1 MHTYSARILACVLV
15 ATLVAVIAGCNKH
28 RNEYY
33 EESSSPYQ
41 SVVVE
46 PAKPLPIKEEKGLK
60 YGVLQAGAVVP
71 SNVDKWIAVSPA
83 LFKRLTN
90 MDVPKTE
97 EDKLAHPG
105 YGTLIPKITT
115 SSVFPD
121 RKMASVTANT
131 ILPKELNG
139 WAVMD
144 EATFNSLQTKM
155 QQESVQEK

>member
-1 MHTYSARILACVLV
+1 MHTFPARILACALV
-15 ATLVAVIAGCNKH
+15 ASLVALIAGCNKH
-28 RNEYY
+28 HDDYY
-33 EESSSPYQ
+33 DQSSPTYQ

-46 PAKPLPIKEEKGLK
+46 PAKPLPIKEEKGVK

-71 SNVDKWIAVSPA
+71 SNVDHWIAVSPA

-90 MDVPKTE
+90 MDAPKVD
-97 EDKLAHPG
+97 EDKMAHPG
-105 YGTLIPKITT
+105 YGVLTPKITT

-121 RKMASVTANT
+121 RKMASVSANT

-144 EATFNSLQTKM
+144 EGTFNSLQTKM
-155 QQESVQEK
+155 QQESVQK